1 MEVTEETETTEEEMT
16 VGSVTE
22 IIVKGKTA
30 TAAEVVAEVV
40 TRKRKPQ
47 EREVI
52 AIDLYS

>member
-16 VGSVTE
+16 VESATE
-22 IIVKGKTA
+22 IIVKEKTA
-30 TAAEVVAEVV
+30 TAAEVEAEVV